1 MKNESFYLILFFK
14 IDGIRPSVWIL
25 HKLEIARRQ
34 TERLE
39 NHVAEVF
46 ELSHH
51 LIFQL
56 LVSLFHPLF
65 QLLFFITYKIKN
77 IFRFIYLS
85 ISLKTAYIIDIER
98 ITYFKRIVKIMVNYL
113 FRFTIFVLR
122 SFYDI
127 YFGILYSSK
136 CH

>member
-1 MKNESFYLILFFK
+1 MKKNKTLVIMKNESFYLILFFK

-65 QLLFFITYKIKN
+65 
-77 IFRFIYLS
+77 
-85 ISLKTAYIIDIER
+85 
-98 ITYFKRIVKIMVNYL
+98 
-113 FRFTIFVLR
+113 
-122 SFYDI
+122 
-127 YFGILYSSK
+127 
-136 CH
+136 